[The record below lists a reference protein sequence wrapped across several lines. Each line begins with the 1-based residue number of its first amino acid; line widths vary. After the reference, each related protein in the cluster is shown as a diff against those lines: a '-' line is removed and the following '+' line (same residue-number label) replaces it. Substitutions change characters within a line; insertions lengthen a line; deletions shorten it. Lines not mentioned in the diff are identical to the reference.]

1 MKNLKFSALLLA
13 LVALVSFSSQAQT
26 FKRGDKILNAGIGL
40 LYFGAYANA
49 EFAIEDN
56 IGIGPMVGYTYY
68 NSGLLSGYSGDYSYG
83 QFRVGARGAYHLGD
97 VLNLGDNSIDP
108 YVAVG
113 VGLLFDRDNNIY
125 NSSTRSV
132 TYATKVNI
140 FINPRAG
147 ARFPLSNNLSGFGE
161 VGWGASWVTAGV
173 SFGF

>member
-1 MKNLKFSALLLA
+1 MKNFKLSALLFA

-26 FKRGDKILNAGIGL
+26 FKRGDKILNAGVGL
-40 LYFGAYANA
+40 LYLGAYANA

-68 NSGLLSGYSGDYSYG
+68 NAGVLTGYAGDYSYG

-97 VLNLGDNSIDP
+97 VLNLRDNSVDP

-113 VGLLFDRDNNIY
+113 AGLLFDRNNYTY
-125 NSSTRSV
+125 NTGTGNV
-132 TYATKVNI
+132 TYGTRTGI

-147 ARFPLSNNLSGFGE
+147 ARFPLGNNLSGFAE
-161 VGWGASWVTAGV
+161 VGWGGSWVTAGI
-173 SFGF
+173 SLGL

>member
-68 NSGLLSGYSGDYSYG
+68 NSGLLTGYSGDYSYG

-113 VGLLFDRDNNIY
+113 AGLLFDRNNYTY
-125 NSSTRSV
+125 NTNTGNV
-132 TYATKVNI
+132 TYGTRTTI

>member
-1 MKNLKFSALLLA
+1 MKNLKISALLLA
-13 LVALVSFSSQAQT
+13 LIASLGFSSQAQT

-40 LYFGAYANA
+40 LYFGVYANA

-56 IGIGPMVGYTYY
+56 IGIGPMVGYTHY
-68 NSGLLSGYSGDYSYG
+68 NSGGLVGYGDYSYG

-97 VLNLGDNSIDP
+97 VLNLGDDSIDP

-113 VGLLFDRDNNIY
+113 AGLLFDRNNYTY
-125 NSSTRSV
+125 NTTTGNV
-132 TYATKVNI
+132 TYATRTTI

-147 ARFPLSNNLSGFGE
+147 ARFPLGNNLSGFGE